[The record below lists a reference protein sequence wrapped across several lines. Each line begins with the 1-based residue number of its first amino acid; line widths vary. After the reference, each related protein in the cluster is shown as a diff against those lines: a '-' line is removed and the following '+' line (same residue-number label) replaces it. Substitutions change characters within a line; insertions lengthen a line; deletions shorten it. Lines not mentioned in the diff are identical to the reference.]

1 MDVMTLLNQIEA
13 DFYHRLDQ
21 KTGWGKEEVKKQ
33 FNEAV
38 KNVLLLTY
46 SKVMKDAREHKIE
59 EDDT

>member
-13 DFYHRLDQ
+13 DFFYRINQ

-46 SKVMKDAREHKIE
+46 SKVMKDTGQKES
-59 EDDT
+59 

>member
-1 MDVMTLLNQIEA
+1 MDVMTLLSQIEA
-13 DFYHRLDQ
+13 DFFYRINQ

-46 SKVMKDAREHKIE
+46 SKVMKDSGQKG
-59 EDDT
+59 D